1 MPRVATTSTSRSQ
14 KLADGKVPPSP
25 PLRVRCPESSCP
37 WSFRTQT
44 DLRRH
49 MPRHMSAEE
58 REKQM
63 YKCPH
68 PGCTHQSL
76 QKSNLQTHFNSKH
89 SGLKPHVCKKCTYCA
104 SDPSSLHRHMVA
116 IHKYVS
122 GTTPRK
128 RRSIA
133 PSSSI
138 PAFGEPILPV
148 SPSSDYSD
156 YTSDAWSA
164 GASPSPSSSAYS
176 HFSPSPPS
184 SSSSDEELFAF
195 ISSPPSLPTSPTG
208 PNGWMWDAHFEEAFF
223 PTCEKSSV
231 VEFTPSPE
239 PALQYPAQGIDFLAA
254 GHDAATFLPT
264 CFDIEQQQEPLFG
277 DSLLFFQ
284 PPPAASYELETF
296 SSCGFKDVV
305 SPNAFVGEWNG
316 ALY

>member
-25 PLRVRCPESSCP
+25 PLRV
-37 WSFRTQT
+37 
-44 DLRRH
+44 RRH

-76 QKSNLQTHFNSKH
+76 QKSNLQTHFNSKQCLW
-89 SGLKPHVCKKCTYCA
+89 LKPHVCKKCTYCA

-208 PNGWMWDAHFEEAFF
+208 PNGWIWDAHFEEAFF
-223 PTCEKSSV
+223 PTCEK
-231 VEFTPSPE
+231 ELCRRIHTE
-239 PALQYPAQGIDFLAA
+239 P
-254 GHDAATFLPT
+254 
-264 CFDIEQQQEPLFG
+264 
-277 DSLLFFQ
+277 
-284 PPPAASYELETF
+284 
-296 SSCGFKDVV
+296 
-305 SPNAFVGEWNG
+305 
-316 ALY
+316 